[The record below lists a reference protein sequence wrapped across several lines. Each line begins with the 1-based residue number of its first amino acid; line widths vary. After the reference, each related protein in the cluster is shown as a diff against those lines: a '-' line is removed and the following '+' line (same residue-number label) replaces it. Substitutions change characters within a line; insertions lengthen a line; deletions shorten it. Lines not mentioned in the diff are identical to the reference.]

1 MSPIRFKRFIP
12 TIIYAGILIGIIW
25 LYRYNQPFQRNVDN
39 LTSAAQVTINNWI
52 NPKNTQTDATSALET
67 TSENGNESGQWTS
80 TTATLYLDLDNQT
93 LDQATRDAIQAWND
107 TGAFTFKITT
117 NRQKADVV
125 ITTMNDSSNGVAGLT
140 KMNINSVTH
149 YFVNGKMYLNQAYLL
164 SPEYNY
170 SYQQIVNTAENE
182 LGHVIGLSHTDE
194 ISVMQPAGLLYSIQ
208 QLDIDNVKQLYNEK

>member
-1 MSPIRFKRFIP
+1 MSPIRFKRLIP

-52 NPKNTQTDATSALET
+52 NPKTTQTDATSASET

-93 LDQATRDAIQAWND
+93 LDKATRDAIQAWND

-125 ITTMNDSSNGVAGLT
+125 ITTMNDSSNGAAGLT

-149 YFVNGKMYLNQAYLL
+149 YFVNGKMYINQAYLL

-170 SYQQIVNTAENE
+170 SYQQIVNTAEHE

-194 ISVMQPAGLLYSIQ
+194 ISVMQPAGSLYSIQ

>member
-25 LYRYNQPFQRNVDN
+25 LYKYNQPFQRNVDN

-125 ITTMNDSSNGVAGLT
+125 ITTMNDSSNGAAGLT

-170 SYQQIVNTAENE
+170 SYQQIVNTDEHE

>member
-1 MSPIRFKRFIP
+1 MSPIRFKRLIP
-12 TIIYAGILIGIIW
+12 TIIYAGILIGIIL

-52 NPKNTQTDATSALET
+52 NPKTTQTDATSASET

-93 LDQATRDAIQAWND
+93 LYQATRDAIQAWND

-125 ITTMNDSSNGVAGLT
+125 ITTMNDSSNGAAGLT

-170 SYQQIVNTAENE
+170 SYQQIVNTAEHE

-194 ISVMQPAGLLYSIQ
+194 MSVMQPAGSLYSIQ

>member
-125 ITTMNDSSNGVAGLT
+125 ITTMNDSSNGAAGLT

-170 SYQQIVNTAENE
+170 SYQQIVNTAEHE

-194 ISVMQPAGLLYSIQ
+194 ISVMQPAGSLYSIQ